1 MTMEFLNRSLDIY
14 GNDEIV
20 LCQDDISL
28 GKKEFISLCN
38 TAKDNAK
45 QNLSQCKDVYIVSDN
60 SVRGLAAVIGLVA
73 AGINVLPLNTF
84 NNGYMNDYLISQIK
98 GIVEVDV
105 NDLFEDSLPG
115 KTNKRL
121 GGIYTYSAGTTG
133 YPHISLTDVFGFTRR
148 DLKKQRAMISKK
160 MNMDKTSK
168 VFYSAPLMSGATVY
182 ISMIMLGLKVYLT
195 NGIPQTKAI
204 QEILNKHGIDVC
216 TGRPSIIERFMQEEQ
231 KLGGIKTFISAG
243 APLNKTHVDFINSI
257 GAERIVDFYS
267 TTEAGLIGI
276 REATI
281 EEAFEIFP
289 GVKIKNTTDKFF
301 TINSK
306 FCYEKNNIK
315 IDDRI
320 VVKGNKIKT
329 LERPVK
335 KIKSNGFSVSINVLK
350 TAVID
355 FPGISDAKISGCR
368 FEGKDA
374 VKLEYTGEYVD
385 EEELNKFLS
394 KRLPFYSIPRV
405 TNFIESSE
413 WGLGK

>member
-1 MTMEFLNRSLDIY
+1 MEFLNRSLDIY
-14 GNDEIV
+14 NDDEVV

-28 GKKEFISLCN
+28 NKNEFISLCN
-38 TAKDNAK
+38 TAKNNAI
-45 QNLSQCKDVYIVSDN
+45 QNLSQHKDVYVISDN
-60 SVRGLAAVIGLVA
+60 SINGLAAIIGLVA
-73 AGINVLPLNTF
+73 AGINVLPLNIF

-98 GIVEVDV
+98 DIVSV
-105 NDLFEDSLPG
+105 NIDELFEDSLNK
-115 KTNKRL
+115 KTDKKL

-133 YPHISLTDVFGFTRR
+133 YPHISLTDVFGFTKRN
-148 DLKKQRAMISKK
+148 LKKQRTMIAKK
-160 MNMDKTSK
+160 MNMDKTAK

-204 QEILNKHGIDVC
+204 QEILNKYGINVC
-216 TGRPSIIERFMQEEQ
+216 TGRPSIIERFMQEDQ
-231 KLGGIKTFISAG
+231 KLEGIKTFISAG

-276 REATI
+276 REATT
-281 EEAFEIFP
+281 EKAFDIFP
-289 GVKIKNTTDKFF
+289 GVKIKKTTDKFF

-306 FCYEKNNIK
+306 FCYEKNNID

-320 VVKGNKIKT
+320 IVKRKKINT
-329 LERPVK
+329 LDRPIK
-335 KIKSNGFSVSINVLK
+335 KIKSNGFSVSVNVVK
-350 TAVID
+350 TAVMD
-355 FPGISDAKISGCR
+355 FPGINDAKISGCR

-374 VKLEYTGEYVD
+374 VRLEYTGAHVD
-385 EEELNKFLS
+385 ENELNKFLS
-394 KRLPFYSIPRV
+394 SRLPFYSIPRII
-405 TNFIESSE
+405 NFIESSE